1 MIDKHIESKVMI
13 ITGAA
18 KGIGRA
24 IANLFAANGYK
35 VLINYCSSDEDAKE
49 LGTELAKK
57 GCEFCLYK
65 ANITKRREVDEM
77 VAFCVNEFGTVD
89 LLINNAGICESKL
102 FTDIS
107 EEDWD
112 HMMDV
117 NLKGAFNCTQSVMET
132 MVSNKQGKI
141 INISSIWGMVGASCE
156 VHYSTAKAGMIGFTK
171 ALAKELAPSNI
182 QVNCIAP
189 GIIETDMIKS
199 FTNEEIDMMKEEIP
213 LGDLGQVQ
221 DIAECAWYL
230 ASAGGDYMTGQ
241 VLSPNGGMVI

>member
-1 MIDKHIESKVMI
+1 MTDRHIESKTMI

-24 IANLFAANGYK
+24 IAILFAEKGYN
-35 VLINYCSSDEDAKE
+35 VLINYCKSQEEANA
-49 LGTELAKK
+49 LGIELAAK
-57 GCEFCLYK
+57 GCSYRLYK
-65 ANITKRREVDEM
+65 ADVTKRSEVDEM
-77 VAFCVNEFGTVD
+77 VDFCIREFGTVD
-89 LLINNAGICESKL
+89 LLINNAGISESKL
-102 FTDIS
+102 FTDIN
-107 EEDWD
+107 EENWN

-117 NLKGAFNCTQSVMET
+117 NLKGVFNCTQSVMKT
-132 MVSNKQGKI
+132 MICNKQGRV

-156 VHYSTAKAGMIGFTK
+156 VHYSTAKAGLIGFTK

-189 GIIETDMIKS
+189 GIIDTDMLKGYTS
-199 FTNEEIDMMKEEIP
+199 TEIDRMREEIP
-213 LGDLGQVQ
+213 LGELGQVR

-230 ASAGGDYMTGQ
+230 ASVGGVYMTGQ

>member
-1 MIDKHIESKVMI
+1 MVDKQTESKAMI

-24 IANLFAANGYK
+24 IANLFAENGYK
-35 VLINYCSSDEDAKE
+35 VLINYCSSDKDAKE

-65 ANITKRREVDEM
+65 ADITKRREVDEM

-89 LLINNAGICESKL
+89 LLINNAGISESKL
-102 FTDIS
+102 FMDIS

-199 FTNEEIDMMKEEIP
+199 FTNEEIDMMKDEIP
-213 LGDLGQVQ
+213 LGELGKVH

-230 ASAGGDYMTGQ
+230 ATTGGDYLTGQ
-241 VLSPNGGMVI
+241 VISPNGGMVI